1 MTSTLATASNAGA
14 RENGVVDTVL
24 VPFTTAEIG
33 GSHISGILLA
43 AGLAERFGVRAVV
56 VAPEG
61 AAVLA
66 LAREHGL
73 EAMPSGDVPR
83 HRHPPHRDILRTPA
97 RFAALRRLGPRTVVH
112 CNDLGA
118 LQAWAPA
125 ARLAGVPVI
134 YHNRAFDRDIW
145 PNRLVMRMANHVV
158 SISQSCD
165 ARLGLPAPQRRSV
178 STDPFRT
185 PLEIDPAPHR
195 ARLAAGRGDP
205 DAVRIVGFIGNF
217 WRRKRP
223 DVFIDVAARLRRRRS
238 PPLRDVRSR
247 GRHHRRRPG
256 TADRGAAASRRSSLA
271 GFRLPRRRI
280 SPLSTF
286 FLMPALAEPFGRTL
300 VEAILLGIPYVAAD
314 DAGRTEIFQR
324 WGGEDKSCRPARA
337 STTTPPPAGRFCSP
351 PRASCIRSP
360 PVARSR
366 PISPPPSTRRTSSR
380 SIGACCRDRA
390 RRRKRD
396 RRDVR
401 MASATKGVRSP
412 LAKEAKPR
420 LSTRRPGA
428 GLVAGSTTGLD
439 SVKTAA
445 GERFPANGVTRS
457 LHACGDFGPKAAE
470 AGDRTR

>member
-165 ARLGLPAPQRRSV
+165 ARLGFLSPQRRSV

-223 DVFIDVAARLRRRRS
+223 DVFIDVAARLAEDDRLRFAMFGRAGDITVDDLERRIAA
-238 PPLRDVRSR
+238 R
-247 GRHHRRRPG
+247 GLSG
-256 TADRGAAASRRSSLA
+256 KVDLA
-271 GFRLPRRRI
+271 GFRLP
-280 SPLSTF
+280 PEENLAALDLL
-286 FLMPALAEPFGRTL
+286 LMPALAEPFGRTL
-300 VEAILLGIPYVAAD
+300 VEALLLGIPYVAAD
-314 DAGRTEIFQR
+314 DAGHTEIFQR
-324 WGGEDKSCRPARA
+324 WGGGQVL
-337 STTTPPPAGRFCSP
+337 PAG
-351 PRASCIRSP
+351 ASVDDYAAACREILF
-360 PVARSR
+360 
-366 PISPPPSTRRTSSR
+366 STASVVHPL
-380 SIGACCRDRA
+380 AA
-390 RRRKRD
+390 RRAIAADLAPAKHAE
-396 RRDVR
+396 DVFAVYR
-401 MASATKGVRSP
+401 
-412 LAKEAKPR
+412 R
-420 LSTRRPGA
+420 LSP
-428 GLVAGSTTGLD
+428 
-439 SVKTAA
+439 
-445 GERFPANGVTRS
+445 
-457 LHACGDFGPKAAE
+457 
-470 AGDRTR
+470 